1 MLHIP
6 ASEACRASQLDADLD
21 TSEIVFVTSDLAS
34 PMTLL
39 GIVSAFAVIR
49 RNARPQ
55 PLLDEIVCQAVA
67 EPLLPSQSSRVGV
80 SL

>member
-1 MLHIP
+1 MP
-6 ASEACRASQLDADLD
+6 ASEACRTSQLDADLD
-21 TSEIVFVTSDLAS
+21 TRSGVRLFVTSDLAS
-34 PMTLL
+34 QMTLL

-55 PLLDEIVCQAVA
+55 HFLDEIGCQAVT